1 MADDAGARGPGG
13 VRLDVA
19 GGVAV
24 VSIDR
29 PAARNAIG
37 AATVAELE
45 LAVSA
50 IVADDSVAVVV
61 LTGGG
66 DRAFVSGGDLK
77 ELDAVRTHDDTV
89 AMAERRR
96 RVLDRL
102 ADLPVPV
109 IAALNGHAIGGGAEV
124 ALAADIRIAAH
135 DVRIGFN
142 QVKLGVMAGW
152 GGAERLTAVVGRGKA
167 LLAMTSGE
175 LYPADAAHALGM
187 IDLVVPRADFTA
199 RWQDLARTIA
209 GNAPGANRAIKQ
221 VVSAVAPATHRDLEA
236 DSIAAFAPLWTADAH
251 WDAVD
256 RITSAKGS
264 S

>member
-1 MADDAGARGPGG
+1 MADDAGSRGPGG
-13 VRLDVA
+13 VRLDVDS
-19 GGVAV
+19 GVALIT
-24 VSIDR
+24 IDR

-45 LAVSA
+45 DAVAA
-50 IVADDSVAVVV
+50 ITADESVAVVV
-61 LTGGG
+61 VTGGG

-89 AMAERRR
+89 AMAQRRR
-96 RVLDRL
+96 RVLDHL

-124 ALAADIRIAAH
+124 ALAADIRIAA
-135 DVRIGFN
+135 DDIRIGFN

-152 GGAERLTAVVGRGKA
+152 GGAERLTAAVGRGRA
-167 LLAMTSGE
+167 MLAMTSGE
-175 LYPADAAHALGM
+175 LYPADIACAMGLVDVVVARAAF
-187 IDLVVPRADFTA
+187 ADT
-199 RWQDLARTIA
+199 WQDLARTIA

-236 DSIAAFAPLWTADAH
+236 DAIAAFAPLWTADAH

-256 RITSAKGS
+256 RTTAKGS
-264 S
+264 TT